1 MKQLKDYLLDFGIF
15 YENDYLEK
23 YVDLIESNRD
33 RPKEKYKTNKH
44 HIVPQSYYKRYNI
57 VVDNSDNNII
67 NLLYKD
73 HILAHYYLCL
83 CLSDNKLRWDSEYA
97 IRYLLNNP
105 NFKASSEYEQER
117 TLIESLDKYQLLH
130 EELLQHIGD
139 MHRGKTLSASTRQKM
154 SKARKGIKLAELT
167 RQKISKA
174 RLGIKLA
181 ESTKKK
187 LSEINTG
194 KVLSDSTKKKI
205 SDNAKTNL
213 NYGFKGHTHK
223 EDSKKKLS
231 EKAIAQWSSE
241 SNRVEQSQRQKDRKF
256 HWYTNGVDNIQ
267 VNEGDPVPE
276 YYYRG
281 KSVSESTKQKL
292 RESHIGKEAWNKG
305 KSLSEQHKANLRKP
319 KRKKD
324 NQNEYLFSMVH

>member
-105 NFKASSEYEQER
+105 TFKASPEYLQER
-117 TLIESLDKYQLLH
+117 ELIKSLNKYQLLH
-130 EELLQHIGD
+130 EELSHHIGD
-139 MHRGKTLSASTRQKM
+139 VHRGKVLSVEHRKILSEANKKPKSLSTR
-154 SKARKGIKLAELT
+154 R
-167 RQKISKA
+167 KISKA
-174 RLGIKLA
+174 RLGTKCA

-194 KVLSDSTKKKI
+194 KVMSDSTKKKI
-205 SDNAKTNL
+205 SDNAKTNP

-256 HWYTNGVDNIQ
+256 HWYTNGADNIQ

-276 YYYRG
+276 DYYRG

-305 KSLSEQHKANLRKP
+305 KSLSEEHKANLRKP